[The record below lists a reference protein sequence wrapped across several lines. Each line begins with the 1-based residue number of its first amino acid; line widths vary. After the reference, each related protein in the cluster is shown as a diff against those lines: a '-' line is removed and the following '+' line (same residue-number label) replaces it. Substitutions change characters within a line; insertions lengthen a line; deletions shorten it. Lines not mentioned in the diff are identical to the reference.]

1 MNNFRKTLMAGALSC
16 ILTAGGFSFAHT
28 VSAASETNVTTP
40 AEVTPPAEKDQ
51 QDESRHR
58 RHGHHGRK
66 FVLFKDAATLLD
78 MTEQDLKK
86 EWKQGKSLQQI
97 AKEKKNWDAEV
108 FVQKLTVV
116 QSAKIDN
123 AVKAGKMTQQQAD
136 QMKKKLPD
144 SLKRFTQHVYHPRQD
159 RRLPAAHSEI

>member
-1 MNNFRKTLMAGALSC
+1 MNQFKKNLMAGALSC
-16 ILTAGGFSFAHT
+16 ILTAGSFSFAHT
-28 VSAASETNVTTP
+28 ADAASETQMTPP
-40 AEVTPPAEKDQ
+40 AEVTPPAEK
-51 QDESRHR
+51 QDNESHQRHR
-58 RHGHHGRK
+58 EHHGRK

-97 AKEKKNWDAEV
+97 AKEKKNWDADV
-108 FVQKLTVV
+108 FVQKLTAI

-136 QMKKKLPD
+136 QLKKKLPE
-144 SLKRFTQHVYHPRQD
+144 SLRRFTQHTYHQRQD